1 MALGKQLHV
10 EIVTQTGS
18 VFSND
23 ADEVV
28 APGGEGQLGILP
40 NHAPLMTT
48 LTIGALHIKRN
59 GGEDTL
65 FVGGGFMEVHNNN
78 VIILADDAENANDID
93 EAKAEEARR
102 RAQQLLEQRAEGTDV
117 AALQGQIE
125 RALGRI
131 HVAEIHRTRRRR
143 TDLPGQSQ

>member
-59 GGEDTL
+59 GGEDAL

>member
-143 TDLPGQSQ
+143 NDLPGQSQ